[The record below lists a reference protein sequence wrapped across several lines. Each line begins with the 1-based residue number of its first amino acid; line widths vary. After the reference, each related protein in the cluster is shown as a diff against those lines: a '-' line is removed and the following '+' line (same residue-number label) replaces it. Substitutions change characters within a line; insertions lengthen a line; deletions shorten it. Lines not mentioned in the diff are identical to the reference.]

1 MKLILD
7 CKDCGANLET
17 CKCTDDTFNFST
29 LNTREG
35 LNEHH
40 TKLRTD
46 PLYKAAYAAHREELR
61 KESWNALKPFSTE
74 SDVPP
79 LPNPLTPF
87 YTERLIQLGAIPLID
102 LVDGQWYYGNYRNAV
117 LGRWDNDKKV
127 FHHLRYKFGYCWD
140 TCNHFEN
147 DDRFA
152 LFVPLRIATDDE
164 VKTEIALA
172 PANI

>member
-1 MKLILD
+1 MKNLAAEKYHEHIQRYKTDPEYRNEIDRQREVERRTWWMKLEPFKEEHNVPALPSPLD
-7 CKDCGANLET
+7 D
-17 CKCTDDTFNFST
+17 
-29 LNTREG
+29 
-35 LNEHH
+35 
-40 TKLRTD
+40 
-46 PLYKAAYAAHREELR
+46 
-61 KESWNALKPFSTE
+61 
-74 SDVPP
+74 
-79 LPNPLTPF
+79 F
-87 YTERLIQLGAIPLID
+87 YIERLIELGAIEMKD
-102 LVDGQWYYGNYRNAV
+102 LEHDQWYYGNYRNAV

-127 FHHLRYKFGYCWD
+127 FHHLRYKFGYRWD